1 MRDKLY
7 RFMQGRNGMDDLCRM
22 ESGLV
27 LVLLILGIFTRL
39 GIFTTVA
46 LLLMIHMYY
55 RALSKIQQSVTK
67 KIRSTSILNTT
78 VQFRGI
84 GSRNVWHRQEIT
96 VFINARP
103 ASRKYVYRRDMEKSK
118 SLVRNAEKN
127 LFADRRRGLHV
138 WLY

>member
-55 RALSKIQQSVTK
+55 RALSKNTAK
-67 KIRSTSILNTT
+67 RYDCLLYTSD
-78 VQFRGI
+78 
-84 GSRNVWHRQEIT
+84 
-96 VFINARP
+96 A
-103 ASRKYVYRRDMEKSK
+103 
-118 SLVRNAEKN
+118 
-127 LFADRRRGLHV
+127 ADE
-138 WLY
+138 